1 MSTLTAYPRIHSEIY
16 FPFLENGCGLRSL
29 HIRVSTQKYTYH
41 FLRNGWG
48 LRSLRIRVSAYPR
61 IQLFPGYSFEV
72 SGYSAV
78 TPLTASSRDAGPATA
93 NEPTSVEL
101 LAMLECSVSTSERC
115 YEEAII
121 TERSYSH
128 TTFFLGIC
136 HCMLIARF
144 SNCAWSIQML
154 MS

>member
-1 MSTLTAYPRIHSEIY
+1 MSQTSYYYILPISWETAGVYAHCISAYP
-16 FPFLENGCGLRSL
+16 P
-29 HIRVSTQKYTYH
+29 
-41 FLRNGWG
+41 RNILTISWETAGVYAHC
-48 LRSLRIRVSAYPR
+48 VSAYPR

-93 NEPTSVEL
+93 NEPTSLEL

-121 TERSYSH
+121 TERSYSY